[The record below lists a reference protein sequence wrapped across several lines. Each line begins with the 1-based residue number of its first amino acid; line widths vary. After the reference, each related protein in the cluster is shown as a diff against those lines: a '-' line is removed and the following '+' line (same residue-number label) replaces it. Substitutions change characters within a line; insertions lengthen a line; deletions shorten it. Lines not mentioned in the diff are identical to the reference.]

1 MSTVE
6 RLVGKK
12 APAFSMEALAADGE
26 NFVHVTLEDYKGKWL
41 VLFFYPMD
49 FTFVCPTELTAF
61 SDRRE
66 AFRAAGA
73 ELLAVSTDSV
83 YSHLAWR
90 RNGLGKLGYPMGA
103 DQNLRVC
110 TDYGVLLEDEGV
122 ALRGLF
128 HIDPEQTVKFSVIHD
143 NNVGRNPEEILR
155 VLAALQTGG
164 LCGAGWTAGDD
175 LIDPNAPQQE
185 AAGTAKDVPVRI
197 YTMPGCSYCRSV
209 KEFLKE
215 TGAAYEEVDLS
226 KDKAGQAFMNQR
238 GYTALPVTVIGG
250 TEISGYDMPKI
261 KEALGLGQ

>member
-1 MSTVE
+1 MPVE

-12 APAFSMEALAADGE
+12 APEFSMEALAADGE
-26 NFVHVTLEDYKGKWL
+26 NFVHVSLEDYKGKWL

-66 AFRAAGA
+66 DFHAAGA
-73 ELLAVSTDSV
+73 ELLSVSTDSV

-90 RNGLGKLGYPMGA
+90 RNGLGHLGYPMGA

-110 TDYGVLLEDEGV
+110 SDYGVLLEDEGV

-128 HIDPEQTVKFSVIHD
+128 IIDPEQNVKFSVIHD

-175 LIDPNAPQQE
+175 LIDPGASKQE
-185 AAGTAKDVPVRI
+185 ETGAAGDVSVRI

-209 KEFLKE
+209 KEYLRE
-215 TGAAYEEVDLS
+215 VGAAYTEVDLS
-226 KDKAGQAFMNQR
+226 KDKEGQAFMNAR
-238 GYTALPVTVIGG
+238 GYRALPVTVIGD

-261 KEALGLGQ
+261 KAALGIGQ